1 MTEGIIT
8 QFEKLKTAVKEI
20 GFETERAEE
29 RHYFEG
35 VLASSRLQDLSAR
48 LELLLGQAQKE
59 PSAAAKE
66 AVSGFGGINKGQT
79 LYYYGEGPNFIFAML
94 WPWQDGEH
102 ITLKMA
108 CG

>member
-8 QFEKLKTAVKEI
+8 QFAKLKTTVKEI

-29 RHYFEG
+29 RHYFEA
-35 VLASSRLQDLSAR
+35 VIVKAKLQELSSR

-59 PSAAAKE
+59 PSAQAQE

-79 LYYYGEGPNFIFAML
+79 LHYYAEGSGFIFAML

-102 ITLKMA
+102 VTLKMA